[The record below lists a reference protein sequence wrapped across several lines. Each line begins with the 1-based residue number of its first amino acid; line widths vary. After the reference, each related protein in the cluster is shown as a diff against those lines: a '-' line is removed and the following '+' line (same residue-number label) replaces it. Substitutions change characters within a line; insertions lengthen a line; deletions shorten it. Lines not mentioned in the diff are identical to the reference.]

1 VTTDEASN
9 AAGPRDSSWG
19 LPLPRG
25 AAATL
30 AAPAPGEGP
39 GYWASAPSAALDEEG
54 TLVVGCRLRHGHDGN
69 AETVIARSEDGERLS
84 TVATLQQSEFGAK
97 SMERPSLVRTET
109 GRWRLYLCCADSDSA
124 H

>member
-1 VTTDEASN
+1 V
-9 AAGPRDSSWG
+9 GI
-19 LPLPRG
+19 
-25 AAATL
+25 AAA
-30 AAPAPGEGP
+30 EGCGRDP
-39 GYWASAPSAALDEEG
+39 R
-54 TLVVGCRLRHGHDGN
+54 RLRHGHHGN

-109 GRWRLYLCCADSDSA
+109 GRWRVYLCCADSDSA